1 MSTGPLRPD
10 AVSAFVRLARAV
22 PADPTDKPKHH
33 SFFLVT
39 GLILRLAGRISQDAG
54 LPPADRGEVLR
65 DPTMAVVP
73 VQVFLADG
81 YRPYIPQDPGHADC
95 VGTTGLVLG
104 PYRKTG
110 EQLLAVEAC
119 VDAVRPL
126 LFMADNI

>member
-65 DPTMAVVP
+65 DPAMAAVP

-81 YRPYIPQDPGHADC
+81 YRPYVPPGP
-95 VGTTGLVLG
+95 GPRGLRRRDRSG
-104 PYRKTG
+104 
-110 EQLLAVEAC
+110 A
-119 VDAVRPL
+119 RPL
-126 LFMADNI
+126 PEDGRTVARRRSLRRRREAPAFHGR